1 MPEPMSQVQ
10 LALTYFWTA
19 EVGHFWLPMS
29 PMSPIKLEVC
39 WNCDTGRDKLAD
51 EARRQQQEEL
61 RRISSD
67 MMQTSAASQQGTGRT
82 GQDEPAASAQQGMH
96 QP

>member
-1 MPEPMSQVQ
+1 
-10 LALTYFWTA
+10 
-19 EVGHFWLPMS
+19 
-29 PMSPIKLEVC
+29 MSPIKLEAC
-39 WNCDTGRDKLAD
+39 RNCDTGRDKLAD

-82 GQDEPAASAQQGMH
+82 GQDEAAASAQQGLH
-96 QP
+96 QPYIGLASNIQASATTCLQCYW